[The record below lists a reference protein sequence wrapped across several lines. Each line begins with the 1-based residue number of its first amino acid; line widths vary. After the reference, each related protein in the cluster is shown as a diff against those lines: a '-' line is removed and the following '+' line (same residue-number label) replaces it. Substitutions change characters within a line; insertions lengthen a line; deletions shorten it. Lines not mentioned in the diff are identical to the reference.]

1 MKKITFFLLFIFCTI
16 CVHSQLRNDD
26 VYELP
31 EIDKTAIREIIRIPN
46 IEGYITMKCD
56 LHMHTIFSDGK
67 VWPDVRVNE
76 AWQEGLDA
84 IAITDHIEY
93 RPFKDRLQGDL
104 NESFK
109 IAKKRGDDIGFI
121 VIQGTEITRAKPIG
135 HLNAL
140 FIQDANPMD
149 TENPVDAI
157 DTAISQGAFIMWNH
171 PGWPDD
177 KSTFYPIHD
186 TLIKAKK
193 IHGIEVF
200 NYMEYYPETFDWC
213 VQHNLSFMG
222 NSDLHEFIRHDYGNE
237 KLSRPMTIV
246 FATEYSEAGIKE
258 ALFAQRSAAYF
269 NGTLA
274 GKPEHLSAL
283 VKASLKIKPINIE
296 KGVCEV
302 SNISDIPYAIEI
314 NGQERIFPAG
324 KSIRITLP
332 KDQKVKVKNCFIAKN
347 KHLETDLNF

>member
-1 MKKITFFLLFIFCTI
+1 MKKITVLLLFIYCTVY
-16 CVHSQLRNDD
+16 VHSQLRNDD
-26 VYELP
+26 VYKLP
-31 EIDKTAIREIIRIPN
+31 ELNKTTIREIIRIPD

-56 LHMHTIFSDGK
+56 LHTHTVFSDGK
-67 VWPDVRVNE
+67 IWPDVRVDE

-109 IAKKRGDDIGFI
+109 IAKQKGDELGFI
-121 VIQGTEITRAKPIG
+121 VIQGTEITRSKPIG

-140 FIQDANPMD
+140 FIQDANPME

-157 DTAISQGAFIMWNH
+157 DIAINQGAFIMWNH
-171 PGWPDD
+171 PGWPDN

-186 TLIKAKK
+186 TLIQEKK

-200 NYMEYYPETFDWC
+200 NHMEYYPKTFDWC

-222 NSDLHEFIRHDYGNE
+222 NSDIHEFVKHNYGNE
-237 KLSRPMTIV
+237 KLSRPITLV
-246 FATEYSEAGIKE
+246 FATEYSEAGIKD
-258 ALFAQRSAAYF
+258 ALFDQRSAAYF
-269 NGTLA
+269 NGTLV

-283 VKASLKIKPINIE
+283 VKASLKIKSVNAE
-296 KGVCEV
+296 KGIYLV
-302 SNISDIPYAIEI
+302 SNISDIPYTIEI
-314 NGQERIFPAG
+314 NGQDRFFPAG
-324 KSIRITLP
+324 KAIGITLP
-332 KDQKVKVKNCFIAKN
+332 QNQKVKVKNCFTGKD
-347 KHLETDLNF
+347 KHLEINLNF